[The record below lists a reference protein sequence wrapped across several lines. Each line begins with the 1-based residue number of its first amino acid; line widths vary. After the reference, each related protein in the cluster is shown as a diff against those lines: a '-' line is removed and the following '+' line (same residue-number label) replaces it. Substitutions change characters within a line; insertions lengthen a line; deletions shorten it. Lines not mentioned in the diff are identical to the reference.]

1 MIRIQQEDFNVEEE
15 VAALRSQ
22 SGSVGAIVTF
32 TGLVRDFSDDSD
44 IHTLFLEHYPCM
56 TEKSLTNIVGEAIER
71 WQLIGVRVIH
81 RVGRLKPKDQ
91 IVLVAVSSG
100 HRQDAF
106 AASEFIMDYL
116 KTRAPF
122 WKKEETDSGSRWLDA
137 RSSDLDASAKWER
150 D

>member
-44 IHTLFLEHYPCM
+44 IHTLFLEHYPGM

-122 WKKEETDSGSRWLDA
+122 WKKCRDESGESWVETKVSDQKADKRW
-137 RSSDLDASAKWER
+137 
-150 D
+150 